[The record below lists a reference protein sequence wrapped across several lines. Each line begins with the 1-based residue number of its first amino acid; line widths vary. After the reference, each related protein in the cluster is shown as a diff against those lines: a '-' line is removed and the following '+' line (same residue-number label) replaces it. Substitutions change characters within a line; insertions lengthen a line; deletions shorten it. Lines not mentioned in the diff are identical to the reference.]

1 MADNQNTGGLVF
13 LSFIVGAVVGGVLG
27 VLFAPKSGKETRED
41 ISHAAGD
48 VKKEIE
54 KFTQQAM
61 GRVDSFIQDEKA
73 ALAKLAAKE
82 KDKGEAKA

>member
-27 VLFAPKSGKETRED
+27 VLFAPKAGKETRED
-41 ISHAAGD
+41 IGHAAGD

-73 ALAKLAAKE
+73 ALSKLAAKE
-82 KDKGEAKA
+82 KGEAKA